1 MGIATA
7 ASAAMEECV
16 RRAHDGTITFAAVV
30 ARLREAGVESWHTDL
45 RRLET
50 TYYMPSGESYV
61 VKLSP
66 PDAPIAGGF
75 DADLIAAAVR
85 EVRRGELTFLAFLRR
100 AMAAG
105 CVGYMV
111 WIAGRQV
118 QYFGRHGE
126 HHIEHFPAPV

>member
-1 MGIATA
+1 MGITTA
-7 ASAAMEECV
+7 VSAAMEECV

-30 ARLREAGVESWHTDL
+30 AKLRDAGVESCHTDL

-61 VKLSP
+61 VKMSP
-66 PDAPIAGGF
+66 ADAAIAGGF
-75 DADLIAAAVR
+75 DADRVAAAVQA
-85 EVRRGELTFLAFLRR
+85 VRRGELVYPAFLRR
-100 AMAAG
+100 VMGAG

-126 HHIEHFPAPV
+126 HHIEHFPAPL